1 MNNLTNLNLT
11 KSKLIKINMIEDL
24 KELVNKAAEVEDE
37 VLLQHGY
44 YIINCKSI
52 LGVLS
57 LDLSKEVN
65 IVYPAYA
72 VEFEQFVENFEVVK

>member
-1 MNNLTNLNLT
+1 MNFNLT

-24 KELVNKAAEVEDE
+24 KELVEKAGDVEDE

-65 IVYPAYA
+65 IIYPSYA
-72 VEFEQFVENFEVVK
+72 VEFEQFLDKFEVVK